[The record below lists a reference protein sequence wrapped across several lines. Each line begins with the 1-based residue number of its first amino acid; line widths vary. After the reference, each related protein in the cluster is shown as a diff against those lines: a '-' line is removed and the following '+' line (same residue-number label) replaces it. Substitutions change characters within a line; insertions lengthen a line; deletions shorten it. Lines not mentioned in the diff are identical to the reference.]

1 MRQEVTRAHKGW
13 ALDSVTLHNE
23 VIKAVKEDISAPP
36 AVCLSNILFWIKENF
51 SPNFNFSSYIPC
63 YHCNGYYFLCNFFL
77 PERHYN
83 IKGENIH
90 YSHFKKKGVGITIM
104 IKKKFKKI

>member
-36 AVCLSNILFWIKENF
+36 VVCLSNILFWIKENF

-63 YHCNGYYFLCNFFL
+63 YHCNGFYFLCNFFL

-83 IKGENIH
+83 KGKI
-90 YSHFKKKGVGITIM
+90 FITAILRRRGLV
-104 IKKKFKKI
+104 

>member
-36 AVCLSNILFWIKENF
+36 AVSCQ
-51 SPNFNFSSYIPC
+51 SY
-63 YHCNGYYFLCNFFL
+63 
-77 PERHYN
+77 
-83 IKGENIH
+83 
-90 YSHFKKKGVGITIM
+90 
-104 IKKKFKKI
+104 